1 MNMRRLPIALLL
13 VLASLALVAA
23 GCGGDDDED
32 TTAAETT
39 TEDTSGATGATGEGG
54 AGGSTEVSMTEYA
67 FDPSDVTVSEGDS
80 IEVVND
86 GQLPHNLTVTDEDL
100 ATDDLDGGASEELT
114 VDLAPGDYEF
124 ICTIG
129 DHADQGMTGT
139 LTVE

>member
-1 MNMRRLPIALLL
+1 MRRFPLALVL

-67 FDPSDVTVSEGDS
+67 FEPGDVTVSEGDS

-86 GQLPHNLTVTDEDL
+86 GELPHNLTVTDEDL
-100 ATDDLDGGASEELT
+100 ATSDLDGGGSEELT
-114 VDLAPGDYEF
+114 VDLPPGEYEY